1 MVGSAAAPLNRQ
13 TIMDMYEFYN
23 RLSDEPMT
31 EREKQL
37 LNEVWDKD
45 ADEFDWYMKQCTTKE
60 GWSRLHAREMYQY
73 HREERLAGID

>member
-1 MVGSAAAPLNRQ
+1 MNRQ

-23 RLSDEPMT
+23 TLSDEPMT

-37 LNEVWDKD
+37 LNEAWNKD

-60 GWSRLHAREMYQY
+60 GWERLHAREIYQY
-73 HREERLAGID
+73 HREERLAGIN